1 MDNRS
6 PNSPTI
12 SPERHN
18 PMTNWPPRMLA
29 VQRPEP
35 KPNVHEAPAESLSPE
50 RAIVDA
56 QSVLRDAASAAADAA
71 TRALAVAALLD
82 QALATLND
90 QGAAPA
96 PPSAALPAGACQLSP
111 REREVLALVTTG
123 HSNKAIAEALFISP
137 NTVKTHVASLLHK
150 LHADTRVELAA
161 IATTYRLRQGAALCV
176 S

>member
-1 MDNRS
+1 MGM
-6 PNSPTI
+6 P
-12 SPERHN
+12 
-18 PMTNWPPRMLA
+18 
-29 VQRPEP
+29 
-35 KPNVHEAPAESLSPE
+35 LSE
-50 RAIVDA
+50 RAMLDA

-82 QALATLND
+82 QALAAMTDQDATLPTPALPPTA
-90 QGAAPA
+90 AAPQG
-96 PPSAALPAGACQLSP
+96 PCLLSP